1 MSLNVFDPTQR
12 DFKLTNSMRP
22 KMRVFYGVNI
32 IRSEKS
38 LQHHDRTNPI
48 FLHILSLRHE
58 GGLVV

>member
-38 LQHHDRTNPI
+38 LQHHDRTNPH
-48 FLHILSLRHE
+48 FVAYFVTLT
-58 GGLVV
+58 